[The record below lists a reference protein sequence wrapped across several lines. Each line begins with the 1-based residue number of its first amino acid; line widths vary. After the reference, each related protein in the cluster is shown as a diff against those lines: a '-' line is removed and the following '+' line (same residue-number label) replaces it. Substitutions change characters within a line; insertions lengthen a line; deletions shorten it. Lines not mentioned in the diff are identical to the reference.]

1 MLRDSAVITV
11 KSLTYRL
18 MELRMIANNVAAD
31 AAAASTA
38 DDDDDDGDVL
48 MI

>member
-1 MLRDSAVITV
+1 MLWDSAVITV

-18 MELRMIANNVAAD
+18 MELRMIANNVAA
-31 AAAASTA
+31 AASTA
-38 DDDDDDGDVL
+38 DDDDDDDGDVL